1 MKAVLNKRASF
12 NSNDLLIDHI
22 INVTYYSDNHLSNKN
37 KKDEDEQK
45 IIDFISDKNKF
56 KIKPYYN
63 QLEVVDFL
71 SSKLKAMEKM
81 NLDDECSEGKVEIR
95 KIDIDKNVFPKS
107 KHSKDKKSSN
117 FPEKTKNH
125 KKNSRRKSKN
135 KKSDKESDS
144 LEDINLTINKDKK
157 EKELSNFFSDKSLLV
172 SIINEMK

>member
-1 MKAVLNKRASF
+1 MKPVFHKRVSF

-22 INVTYYSDNHLSNKN
+22 IDVKYYSNNHLSNMHT
-37 KKDEDEQK
+37 KDEDEQK

-135 KKSDKESDS
+135 KKFDKESDS
-144 LEDINLTINKDKK
+144 LEDINLTINKDEK